1 MRIAPAISP
10 CRQLL
15 AKVERPFP
23 FSAVSSQFPSEIL
36 WGTEQFISEGKFMR
50 WFFILTL
57 ALVVSLIA
65 FGVTVVNAQSDF
77 NRTTVHDILKHPDR
91 FVNQTVVVEDEVDH
105 ILNDHSFTLEDD
117 DTWFMGGEMAVI
129 SVVPYSQLIMGI
141 ANNASKTQ
149 FQDQDIIMMD
159 GESHNNLEGAAGLQK
174 GKLAR
179 VRGVV
184 RQFDQAQ
191 LQSEFGEMPFLSS
204 INVKAGE
211 PVLVIGME
219 KLTREK
225 PAVIEEERVEVE
237 KVPETP
243 SAVEPEPAPTPEP
256 APAVEPTPEPQP
268 ESQPEPAT
276 QPEPETLP
284 HTASPLSL
292 IGLIGLFVTGAGI
305 GSRRFRR

>member
-1 MRIAPAISP
+1 MRRFSM
-10 CRQLL
+10 L
-15 AKVERPFP
+15 AGWR
-23 FSAVSSQFPSEIL
+23 A
-36 WGTEQFISEGKFMR
+36 
-50 WFFILTL
+50 LTL

-65 FGVTVVNAQSDF
+65 FGVTAVNAQSDS

-105 ILNDHSFTLEDD
+105 IMNDHSFTLEDD
-117 DTWFMGGEMAVI
+117 DTWLMAGEMVVI

-141 ANNASKTQ
+141 AENASKTQ

-159 GESHNNLEGAAGLQK
+159 GQSSDNLEGASGLQK

-191 LQSEFGEMPFLSS
+191 LQSEFGDMPFLSS

-211 PVLVIGME
+211 PVLVIGTE

-225 PAVIEEERVEVE
+225 PAVVEEERIEVE
-237 KVPETP
+237 KVPEAP
-243 SAVEPEPAPTPEP
+243 AEVAPEPVPAPE
-256 APAVEPTPEPQP
+256 PAVEPAPEPQP
-268 ESQPEPAT
+268 EAQPETEPET

-284 HTASPLSL
+284 HTASPLDL
-292 IGLIGLFVTGAGI
+292 IGLIGLLFTGVGI
-305 GSRRFRR
+305 GTRGFRR